1 MPAGAVFPVMRVCRW
16 LAIGAV
22 GLCVLGAGTASA
34 ATPRLNKTQWAAY
47 QKQHTAFTQRTTKS
61 VARFRYCLSSTT
73 GSRNARAMQTC
84 FGNTADLEL
93 TVTQRLSTLLR
104 SFQTKVRGACKTS
117 LGKYQGPLFF
127 WQSTI
132 TGLKRAVHSNVANA
146 ATIEGSATQA
156 RQIYPQVTAAATAF
170 AKACKPLA

>member
-1 MPAGAVFPVMRVCRW
+1 MRSQFVLALVVAGA
-16 LAIGAV
+16 LALLAAGVAP
-22 GLCVLGAGTASA
+22 GAGALQK
-34 ATPRLNKTQWAAY
+34 RLNKTQWAAY
-47 QKQHTAFTQRTTKS
+47 VRQNTAFTQRTTKS

-73 GSRNARAMQTC
+73 GSRNARAMQQC

-93 TVTQRLSTLLR
+93 TVTQSLYTLLHG
-104 SFQTKVRGACKTS
+104 FQSKVTGTCKTS
-117 LGKYQGPLFF
+117 LGKYLGPLFF

-156 RQIYPQVTAAATAF
+156 RHIYPQVTAAAKSFTAG
-170 AKACKPLA
+170 CKPLA